1 MRVYA
6 VLEIDTMSRLP
17 TVRHFHSCCRLV
29 LAADDSAGKI
39 RRKRSRD
46 GNRYLEQAFHTA
58 TIRAAQ
64 YYPEI
69 RQEYRRRDP
78 GTQIPS
84 AGKKPDAESARQ
96 KL

>member
-1 MRVYA
+1 VRVYA

-46 GNRYLEQAFHTA
+46 GNRYLEQVLHTA
-58 TIRAAQ
+58 TIQEAQ

-78 GTQIPS
+78 GTQIPT
-84 AGKKPDAESARQ
+84 AGKKADAGSARQ